1 MHPVPDVDPNLQQ
14 PHESPPRKRKRNEKK
29 QPLQQQQLQ
38 PQQQQQQQQ
47 TSLALVPMSN
57 SSTALVVKE
66 DDANKGLRHFS
77 LKVCQKVEGKRSTS
91 YNEVADELVAEIA
104 TSSGD
109 KIMTAVE
116 QKNVRRRVYDVLN
129 VLMAMNI
136 IAKDKKAIQWI
147 GLPTNA
153 KRQLEELQA
162 ERTARIERIA
172 KKEETMKELHTQRAS
187 YRNLLARNNSLSQQN
202 TPIVGS
208 RIPLPFIVVNTR
220 AQTVINCEV
229 AQDRSKYF
237 FNFSQPFEIHDD
249 VEILKRM
256 GLAVDTGVPV
266 SRGGSGGL
274 HATQ

>member
-14 PHESPPRKRKRNEKK
+14 PHESPPRKRKRNDKK
-29 QPLQQQQLQ
+29 QPQQ
-38 PQQQQQQQQ
+38 PQQ

-57 SSTALVVKE
+57 SATALVVKDST

-109 KIMTAVE
+109 KVMTAVE

-172 KKEETMKELHTQRAS
+172 KKEETLKELHTQRAS

-202 TPIVGS
+202 TPPGS